1 MRRKNKMDMT
11 ISEQIQNVSD
21 RVCHEICKY
30 YGKSEGMSNK
40 DLEKFTQEHCL
51 HCPIIEL

>member
-30 YGKSEGMSNK
+30 YNKGKNLEGEEA
-40 DLEKFTQEHCL
+40 DEFFRDHCL
-51 HCPIIEL
+51 KCPIIEL

>member
-30 YGKSEGMSNK
+30 YDKGKKLSNE

-51 HCPIIEL
+51 HCPIGEL

>member
-1 MRRKNKMDMT
+1 MRHKNKMDMT

-30 YGKSEGMSNK
+30 YGKSKGMSNE

>member
-30 YGKSEGMSNK
+30 YNKGKKLSNE

-51 HCPIIEL
+51 HCPIGEL

>member
-1 MRRKNKMDMT
+1 VRRKNKMDMT

-30 YGKSEGMSNK
+30 YAKNK
-40 DLEKFTQEHCL
+40 NLSSADYEKIMQEHCL